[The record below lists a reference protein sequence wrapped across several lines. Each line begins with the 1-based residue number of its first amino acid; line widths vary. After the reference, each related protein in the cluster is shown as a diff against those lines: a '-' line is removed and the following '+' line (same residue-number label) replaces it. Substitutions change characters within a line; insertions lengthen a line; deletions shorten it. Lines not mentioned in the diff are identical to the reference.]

1 MAVDAP
7 NICLE
12 YYYFVD
18 PSQPNTYPFEIT
30 SVTHNSIK
38 SNCIVMTQGPY
49 NEAMQLNT
57 NKMPYPYVGLI
68 ASTSNYYVG
77 TFNSSQNFE
86 TSKITY
92 NTSSSG
98 TPLEFPASM
107 AAGSSYE
114 KTYEVTLSNSNKY
127 SSSQT
132 IKGNTEYFMYSY
144 VLPSSDSL
152 NNHIS
157 SNKINFY
164 DIYNSWNNVY
174 HFWTVGAGAYY
185 QPAAGNGL
193 SIVTPP
199 SPYSSV
205 TFNQA
210 DIDSLKSLKDGQSQN
225 IRYTAIIPS
234 GDGSAVSNIYHYFR
248 YKYDDDDVYTSWEIP
263 QKDSSGNLIANVV
276 CRTGHSVTI
285 QVARGNI
292 NSLYSQT
299 YYDGGSFMS
308 GVSSTTISIPEIF
321 ETGELKKLETP
332 EYRIEIWKSR
342 LSDEAKYQ
350 FVDFLNNTGNPS
362 DNRLY
367 IDFQKNF
374 NNLLYMHFDFELSF
388 TGSSTPMSF
397 FGIHPYQ
404 NYGYEVGLKRIS
416 ATTKAVCIM
425 IGNSAQT
432 LANQTY
438 YNFAAGDDERFKL
451 SLDSDMN
458 GKVKVYIN
466 DSLLFTSGNSGLS
479 SNTKGVCLFHA
490 QGTFFSENAFIG
502 KVYSMSGYDTEENA
516 VKYNFVPSYE
526 KSTSIPGLYDT
537 VHQLFYP
544 VVSYTGEN
552 ITYYMKVGPNSIGT
566 SYGMLVDISNL
577 AVSTLNLTK
586 ERNLP
591 DTLSVDIEYVQF
603 KNKLEK
609 ENTKITDV
617 LKPYLVDVVVRR
629 NFEIIFSGIL
639 MYSKVT
645 LQAVGKQTLTLQ
657 AIGYGEELAK
667 RYINCSYG
675 NMNYPQIARQIIYDA
690 QHEMNWIDNY
700 DFLRDQTDSSDEN
713 DTSYFN
719 GWYASDTENLSFIP
733 VKGSDTSVYQA
744 HWQNGA
750 IAFDAGCTLKCFK
763 LTCSKLTGGDRWG
776 TAGNYNQFLYLSFWH
791 TTISETQSRT
801 ITMTVEFDTDGK
813 DASTNTK
820 TFNISFTT
828 QPSNNEAGSQWRKF
842 EAYFNI
848 GLLQG
853 MVKHVTFIN
862 TSQYNFRI
870 NDFNLYRPSD
880 EEHRRNETNIAATA
894 GYDLNLEVGYF
905 DDAFND
911 KNLYPTNR
919 VRHYHRQ
926 NAKEAIYNLAKLED
940 QNFEY
945 QVNKDG
951 QFIMKQAEGDLVVKN
966 VATYPGQI
974 SEISI
979 ERDANTLY
987 NVGCAIN
994 THLYDNKD
1002 LFEQSG
1008 QSFIWADMTNGVAID
1023 EDSVAK
1029 YKARVQMVEVDTTT
1043 RREIEVEAQG
1053 AIHASDEIQ
1062 DIPTL
1067 KFDSNIYNPG
1077 NIHIGDAFGINV
1089 NIDEVFNFINGEYR
1103 VYAYS
1108 LRLTQDH
1115 VESMDIT
1122 LAIPNALQL
1131 QLMTFPVTMKNM
1143 MNNIKRIQV
1152 KSNK

>member
-38 SNCIVMTQGPY
+38 SNCIVTTQGPY

-57 NKMPYPYVGLI
+57 NKMPYPYIGLI

-144 VLPSSDSL
+144 VLPLSDSL

-164 DIYNSWNNVY
+164 DIYNSWDSVY
-174 HFWTVGAGAYY
+174 RFWNVGAGAYY

-225 IRYTAIIPS
+225 IRYTAVVPS
-234 GDGSAVSNIYHYFR
+234 GDGNAVSSIYHYFR

-263 QKDSSGNLIANVV
+263 QKDSSGKLIANVV

-397 FGIHPYQ
+397 FGIHPYL

-466 DSLLFTSGNSGLS
+466 DSLLFTSGNSVLS
-479 SNTKGVCLFHA
+479 SNTRGVCLFHA

-537 VHQLFYP
+537 IHQLFYP

-733 VKGSDTSVYQA
+733 VKGSDTNVYQA

-791 TTISETQSRT
+791 TTVSEQVSRT

-905 DDAFND
+905 DDVFND

-1002 LFEQSG
+1002 LFEQFG
-1008 QSFIWADMTNGVAID
+1008 QSFVWADMTNGVAID

-1108 LRLTQDH
+1108 LKLTQDH

>member
-38 SNCIVMTQGPY
+38 SNCIVTTQGPY

-57 NKMPYPYVGLI
+57 NKMPYPYIGLI

-144 VLPSSDSL
+144 VLPLSDSL

-164 DIYNSWNNVY
+164 DIYNSWDSVY
-174 HFWTVGAGAYY
+174 RFWNVGAGAYY

-225 IRYTAIIPS
+225 IRYTAVVPS
-234 GDGSAVSNIYHYFR
+234 GDGNAVSSIYHYFR

-263 QKDSSGNLIANVV
+263 QKDSSGKLIANVV

-397 FGIHPYQ
+397 FGIHPYL

-466 DSLLFTSGNSGLS
+466 DSLLFTSGNSVLS
-479 SNTKGVCLFHA
+479 SNTRGVCLFHA

-537 VHQLFYP
+537 IHQLFYP

-791 TTISETQSRT
+791 TTVSEQVSRT

-905 DDAFND
+905 DDVFND

-1002 LFEQSG
+1002 LFEQFG
-1008 QSFIWADMTNGVAID
+1008 QSFVWADMTNGVAID

-1108 LRLTQDH
+1108 LKLTQDH